1 MNYEQKERILLFIVY
16 RLTFVAVA
24 GIVTLNHRTQPFIG
38 MEVQTF
44 TIRNRLGLHA
54 RAAALLVKTAN
65 RFVSEITIEKDGL
78 EVNGKSIMGILML
91 AASRGSKI
99 TLKVEG
105 KDAAQ
110 AIKTLGDL
118 IENKFGEE

>member
-1 MNYEQKERILLFIVY
+1 
-16 RLTFVAVA
+16 
-24 GIVTLNHRTQPFIG
+24 
-38 MEVQTF
+38 MENQTF

-65 RFVSEITIEKDGL
+65 RFSSDVILEKEGL

-91 AASRGSKI
+91 AASKGSKI

-105 KDAAQ
+105 RDSTQ
-110 AIKTLGDL
+110 AIQTLGKL
-118 IENKFGEE
+118 IEEKFGEE

>member
-1 MNYEQKERILLFIVY
+1 
-16 RLTFVAVA
+16 
-24 GIVTLNHRTQPFIG
+24 
-38 MEVQTF
+38 MEIQTF

-65 RFVSEITIEKDGL
+65 RFASEVTIEKDGL

-91 AASRGSKI
+91 AASKGTKI

-105 KDAAQ
+105 RDSVQ
-110 AIKTLGDL
+110 AMQTLSRL